1 MDEEK
6 AEKLLYELE
15 NETGNYSCYDIIMI
29 VTYYKNLY
37 KKEKENIEKLKHE
50 IHEILDANGITRAY
64 QLLVDDKFNEIL
76 KEKVEDE

>member
-6 AEKLLYELE
+6 TEKLLYELE
-15 NETGNYSCYDIIMI
+15 NETGNYSCYDIVMI
-29 VTYYKNLY
+29 ITYYKNLY

-64 QLLVDDKFNEIL
+64 QLLVDDKFDEIL
-76 KEKVEDE
+76 KERAEDE